1 MRTIFKALLTLTALA
16 LILQTEV
23 AGQSGRSSRNSNPVK
38 KAEQAEGKPAHKK
51 PQGPQDNSP
60 DPDAIKLDTTLVVVP
75 VIASDRNLVYIP
87 DMRKDEFSLNE
98 DGVEQKVVFFA
109 TIKEPFHV
117 VLMLDTS
124 ASTQEK
130 LGEIQRAA
138 ETFVEQLQPA
148 DRVKV
153 ISFDDVVRDLG
164 EFTNDRAELRTA
176 IEKTHPGKGTKLYDA
191 VHIALAALRGIEGR
205 KAIVMFTDGVDMTSD
220 TERLEDNL
228 KEVEESGVIV
238 YPIRYDTRRETETL
252 ARRQNRFPT
261 DPGVGGNLPPPVPG
275 EPQGPRDPRVVPRIP
290 PVIVNRPPTRYPDG
304 GYPGGGRSP
313 DGRFP
318 DERTPDGRS
327 TGRFP
332 DPSSPDTRPYPT
344 PRGPGTDPITVML
357 DREYAKADQYLNQM
371 ASMSGGKLHRADT
384 LASLPS
390 AFARIADELRT
401 QYGLG
406 YYPTNSAR
414 DGSYRKIQI
423 KTSRRNVMLRS
434 RPGYRASSNGT

>member
-1 MRTIFKALLTLTALA
+1 MRTIFNALLTLTALA
-16 LILQTEV
+16 FVLQSEV
-23 AGQSGRSSRNSNPVK
+23 AGQSGRSSKNSNPVK
-38 KAEQAEGKPAHKK
+38 KVEQAEGKPAQSQKT
-51 PQGPQDNSP
+51 PGARDTPP
-60 DPDAIKLDTTLVVVP
+60 DLDAIRLDTTLVVVP
-75 VIASDRNLVYIP
+75 VIASDRNLIYIP
-87 DMRKDEFSLNE
+87 DMRKDEFSLYE

-164 EFTNDRAELRTA
+164 EFTNDRAGLRTA

-191 VHIALAALRGIEGR
+191 VHMALAALRGIDGR
-205 KAIVMFTDGVDMTSD
+205 KAIVIFTDGVDMTSD
-220 TERLEDNL
+220 TERLDDNF

-238 YPIRYDTRRETETL
+238 YPIRYDTRRETEAL

-261 DPGVGGNLPPPVPG
+261 DPGPGGNLPPPVPG
-275 EPQGPRDPRVVPRIP
+275 EPRGPRDPRVVPPIP

-304 GYPGGGRSP
+304 GYPGGDGRSP

-318 DERTPDGRS
+318 DGRTPDGRS

-332 DPSSPDTRPYPT
+332 DPSSPDTRPSPT

-357 DREYAKADQYLNQM
+357 DREYAIADQYLNQM

-384 LASLPS
+384 LASLPA

-423 KTSRRNVMLRS
+423 KTSRKNVMLRS
-434 RPGYRASSNGT
+434 RPGYRA